1 MKGETIKRISR
12 LITILTEL
20 QSDRISTAAQLAEKF
35 SVSTRTIYRDIRT
48 LEEAG
53 VPVVIEEGRGFSL
66 MEHYRLPPVSFT
78 ESEANALITAEQ
90 LVLTSNDT
98 SLSKAYREAVT
109 KIKAV
114 LRHSM
119 KSKANLL
126 AERVQVL
133 PAEDSKNTTESLTLF
148 QFALTN
154 YFLVKMSYTN
164 RVHEKTRRIVEPF
177 ALLSAQ
183 SNWLVLAWCRLR
195 GEFRFFRLDRINQLE
210 ILSEQFE
217 PHQMTLQQYFEKNY

>member
-12 LITILTEL
+12 LIAILTEL

-78 ESEANALITAEQ
+78 ENEANALITAEQ
-90 LVLTSNDT
+90 LVLTSSDT

-164 RVHEKTRRIVEPF
+164 RVHEKTSRIVEPF

-195 GEFRFFRLDRINQLE
+195 GEFRFFRLDRITRLE

-217 PHQMTLQQYFEKNY
+217 PHQMTLQQYFEKYY

>member
-12 LITILTEL
+12 LIAILTEL
-20 QSDRISTAAQLAEKF
+20 QSDRIWTAAQLAEKF
-35 SVSTRTIYRDIRT
+35 SVSTRTIYRDIRI

-53 VPVVIEEGRGFSL
+53 VPVVTEEGRGFSL

-78 ESEANALITAEQ
+78 QNEANALITAEQ
-90 LVLTSNDT
+90 LVLTSNDN

-114 LRHSM
+114 LRHSI

-133 PAEDSKNTTESLTLF
+133 SAEDRKNTSESLSSF

-154 YFLVKMSYTN
+154 YFLVKMTYTSGVQEITH
-164 RVHEKTRRIVEPF
+164 RTVEPF

-195 GEFRFFRLDRINQLE
+195 GEFRFFRLDRITRLE
-210 ILSEQFE
+210 VLSEQFE
-217 PHQMTLQQYFEKNY
+217 PHQMTLQQYFEKYY